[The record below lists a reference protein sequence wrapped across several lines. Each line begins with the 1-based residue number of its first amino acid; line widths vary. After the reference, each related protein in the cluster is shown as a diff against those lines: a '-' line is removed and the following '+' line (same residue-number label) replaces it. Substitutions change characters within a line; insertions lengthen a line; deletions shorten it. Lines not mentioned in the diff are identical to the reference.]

1 MYDAWTVQ
9 MNNTLKFTTSSRK
22 SVMEVAGSGNQGFAD
37 QIWILPPD

>member
-9 MNNTLKFTTSSRK
+9 MNNTLFATSSRK
-22 SVMEVAGSGNQGFAD
+22 SVMEIAGSGNEGFAD